1 MQVTPYMGITSQLLA
16 QRKSSGMKMALHCA
30 NVADMRIYVDTNIV
44 SQRNV
49 QHRIGCRLATF
60 VLNHTS
66 CIRQRL
72 QPSLPYM
79 EIH

>member
-1 MQVTPYMGITSQLLA
+1 
-16 QRKSSGMKMALHCA
+16 MALHCA
-30 NVADMRIYVDTNIV
+30 NVADMHIYVDTNIV
-44 SQRNV
+44 SQGNV
-49 QHRIGCRLATF
+49 QPRGGRRLATF

-66 CIRQRL
+66 CIRHRH

>member
-1 MQVTPYMGITSQLLA
+1 
-16 QRKSSGMKMALHCA
+16 MALHCA
-30 NVADMRIYVDTNIV
+30 NVADMHIYVDTNIV
-44 SQRNV
+44 SQGDVR
-49 QHRIGCRLATF
+49 HRVGRRLVTF